1 MNNYDDI
8 INLPHHVSVK
18 KPHMP
23 AADRAAQF
31 APFAALTGYGEVI
44 KETARLTDA
53 APDLSEDE
61 RELLDYRLQEFLN
74 MPGEPPEL
82 VITYFVPDGKKAGGK
97 YRQASGRIRGIEEA
111 SGDILMA
118 DGLKIRKELVV
129 DIDKQAHNRYYFTRT
144 I

>member
-1 MNNYDDI
+1 MSNYDDI

-61 RELLDYRLQEFLN
+61 RELLDYKLQEFLN
-74 MPGEPPEL
+74 IPGEPPEL
-82 VITYFVPDGKKAGGK
+82 VITYFVPDGKKAGGE